1 MNNTNLIEKYNIAL
15 SELSSL
21 NESEK
26 KIFESLKNQFEIKQT
41 LSDKQND
48 LLTKILKREFNISNI
63 EYTKY
68 NLYKEYFYRA
78 DYNGDYL
85 KDSKYIILEDESDV
99 ILNEEIQNLHARQY
113 NYIDYEKRY
122 EFDSIIA
129 IPSCIKNIHRYLPYS
144 HHFEKLIMKLPRAR
158 SLKSKYNIVKAIK
171 TILNEEY
178 NQNTINNVLKY
189 KHWY

>member
-1 MNNTNLIEKYNIAL
+1 MQNTNLIERNNITL

-26 KIFESLKNQFEIKQT
+26 KIFESLKTQFEIKQT

-85 KDSKYIILEDESDV
+85 KDSKYTILENESEEV
-99 ILNEEIQNLHARQY
+99 LNEEIQDLHARQY
-113 NYIDYEKRY
+113 DYVSYEKRY
-122 EFDSIIA
+122 KFDSIIA
-129 IPSCIKNIHRYLPYS
+129 IPNCIKNIHRYLLYRQD
-144 HHFEKLIMKLPRAR
+144 FEKLIVKLQRAR
-158 SLKSKYNIVKAIK
+158 SAGSKYNIIRAIK
-171 TILNEEY
+171 TILSEEY
-178 NQNTINNVLKY
+178 DQSLIDNVLRY
-189 KHWY
+189 RHW

>member
-1 MNNTNLIEKYNIAL
+1 MQNTNLIERNNITL

-26 KIFESLKNQFEIKQT
+26 KIFESLKTQFEIKQT

-78 DYNGDYL
+78 DYHGDYL
-85 KDSKYIILEDESDV
+85 KDSKYTILENESEEV
-99 ILNEEIQNLHARQY
+99 LNEEIQDLHARQY
-113 NYIDYEKRY
+113 NYVSYEKRY

-129 IPSCIKNIHRYLPYS
+129 IPNCIKNIHRYLQYRLD
-144 HHFEKLIMKLPRAR
+144 FEKLIVKLQRAR
-158 SLKSKYNIVKAIK
+158 SAGSKYNIIRALK
-171 TILNEEY
+171 TILSEEY
-178 NQNTINNVLKY
+178 DQSLIDNVLRY
-189 KHWY
+189 KHW